1 MAMTPVKVLTP
12 VGQDMFFDIKRL
24 ARAWEYPIK
33 CFFDVGAN
41 DGMSARAALA
51 AFSDA
56 VVLSFEPHPVTF
68 ARLRE
73 NVSGPRFNA
82 FNIALGEKAGEAEF
96 FCYEDHKINSLV
108 PDARFA
114 VRFRQSGSAI
124 KVEICTIDEFCVAK
138 EISSI
143 DILKI
148 DTEGYEL
155 SVIKGASQKLAK
167 REIKFVYAEFNDIF
181 EGAGG
186 SGGALFPICDFLYSF
201 GFRFVATYTDYLVT
215 EGEFFGVHN
224 ALFAVPPT

>member
-1 MAMTPVKVLTP
+1 MAMKPVKVLAP

-24 ARAWEYPIK
+24 ARAWEYQIK

-68 ARLRE
+68 ARLRDS
-73 NVSGPRFNA
+73 VSEPRFYP
-82 FNIALGEKAGEAEF
+82 FNIALGDKTGEAAF
-96 FCYEDHKINSLV
+96 FCYEDNKINSLV

-114 VRFRQSGSAI
+114 VRFAQSSSAI
-124 KVEICTIDEFCVAK
+124 KVRTCTIDEFCVANG
-138 EISSI
+138 IASI
-143 DILKI
+143 DVLKI

-155 SVIKGASQKLAK
+155 SVIKGARQKLAR

-181 EGAGG
+181 EGASG
-186 SGGALFPICDFLYSF
+186 SGGALFPICGFLYPF
-201 GFRFVATYTDYLVT
+201 GFRFVAIYTDYVVT

-224 ALFAVPPT
+224 ALFTVPPT